1 MGGGGGSEDVGVAP
15 HVTLGDSL
23 VPDGDVVN
31 GSGVE
36 SGALKPVA
44 PPHLDSN
51 ARGKMTD
58 S

>member
-1 MGGGGGSEDVGVAP
+1 MGSEMCIRDR
-15 HVTLGDSL
+15 